1 MAGDGRAQDGIQ
13 ADAQRLFRPQP
24 IARCSEAV
32 GRKMLNLYDEFKSL
46 IARLAEMNAE
56 YAVCGGLAMAVHG
69 FPRATIDIDLLIPEE
84 SLNETLSVA
93 DQLGYTIVA
102 MPMKFAGGKI
112 DIRRVSKL
120 DTESGDV
127 LTLDLLLVTS
137 AIEEVWE
144 SRLEAL
150 WENQKLLVVSR
161 AGLIAL
167 KSLRNSEQ
175 DLADIKRLTEEAD
188 ES

>member
-1 MAGDGRAQDGIQ
+1 
-13 ADAQRLFRPQP
+13 
-24 IARCSEAV
+24 
-32 GRKMLNLYDEFKSL
+32 MLNLYDEFKSL
-46 IARLAEMNAE
+46 ISTLHQFDIE

-84 SLNETLSVA
+84 SLNETLSAA
-93 DQLGYTIVA
+93 DQLGYTMKA
-102 MPMKFAGGKI
+102 MPMRFAGGKTES
-112 DIRRVSKL
+112 RRVSKL
-120 DTESGDV
+120 DPESGDV
-127 LTLDLLLVTS
+127 LTLDLLLVTP
-137 AIEEVWE
+137 AIREVWE

-175 DLADIKRLTEEAD
+175 DIADIKRLTEEAD
-188 ES
+188 EG

>member
-1 MAGDGRAQDGIQ
+1 
-13 ADAQRLFRPQP
+13 
-24 IARCSEAV
+24 
-32 GRKMLNLYDEFKSL
+32 MLNLYDEFKSL
-46 IARLAEMNAE
+46 IAKLAQMDVE

-84 SLNETLSVA
+84 SLDDVLSAA
-93 DQLGYTIVA
+93 DQLGYTIKA

-112 DIRRVSKL
+112 EMRRVSKL
-120 DTESGDV
+120 DPESGDV

-137 AIEEVWE
+137 AIREVWE

-150 WENQKLLVVSR
+150 WENQKLPVVSR
-161 AGLIAL
+161 AGLIGL

-175 DLADIKRLTEEAD
+175 DIADIKRLMEEAD